1 MTDRWAGLADQYLAA
16 VDTSVKG
23 RVRVHVVHQQL
34 LDHLAPPPGAIVVVG
49 GGAGSQ
55 SIPLARLG
63 YDVTIVDPSAEMLAR
78 AHGYLEREDAAVRA
92 RVRLV
97 GATGQQAPEVLA
109 GQRFAGVLCLG
120 VLMYVDEPE
129 PFVGNLCALAESGG
143 VVSIVAQNAH
153 TMAVRPALEG
163 RWADALVAFD
173 AQGEESS
180 VLGLRTRADR
190 REDVA
195 GYLAAHGVHPE
206 AWYGVWLFTDGW
218 TKNLPADLDDVL
230 AVELAASR
238 RDPYRQLSRLFHL
251 IGRKA

>member
-1 MTDRWAGLADQYLAA
+1 MADQYLEA
-16 VDTSVKG
+16 VYRSVKG
-23 RVRVHVVHQQL
+23 RVRLHVVHQHL
-34 LDHLAPPPGAIVVVG
+34 LGHLAPPPGAIVDIG

-63 YDVTIVDPSAEMLAR
+63 YEVTIVDPSAEMLTR
-78 AHGYLEREDAAVRA
+78 AHGNLEREDLAVRG

-97 GATGQQAPEVLA
+97 EATGQQAPEALA

-129 PFVGNLCALAESGG
+129 PFVGNLCGLAEPGG
-143 VVSIVAQNAH
+143 VVSIVAQNAD

-173 AQGEESS
+173 AQGEEAS
-180 VLGLRTRADR
+180 VLGLPTRAAR

-195 GYLAAHGVHPE
+195 GYLRENGVEPE

-218 TKNLPADLDDVL
+218 TKDEPDDLDDVL
-230 AVELAASR
+230 AVELQASR

-251 IGRKA
+251 IGRKPLPA